1 MLGFAGLWFRSW
13 VSRVASGRPVPP
25 PSGGVRGIRPVPKE
39 TASAEVLMSR
49 QRKRAGSFS
58 WLRLVVAG
66 LAAVAAL
73 ATAASGG
80 NGRNVTTDGP
90 ARCVV
95 LKVSP

>member
-1 MLGFAGLWFRSW
+1 
-13 VSRVASGRPVPP
+13 
-25 PSGGVRGIRPVPKE
+25 
-39 TASAEVLMSR
+39 MSR
-49 QRKRAGSFS
+49 QRKKAGPVS

-80 NGRNVTTDGP
+80 GDGRNVTTDGP
-90 ARCVV
+90 AKCVV